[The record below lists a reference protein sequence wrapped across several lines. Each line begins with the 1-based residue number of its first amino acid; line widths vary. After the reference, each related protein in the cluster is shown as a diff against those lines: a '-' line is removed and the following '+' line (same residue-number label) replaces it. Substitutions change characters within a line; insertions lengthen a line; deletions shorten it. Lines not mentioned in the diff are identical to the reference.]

1 MTPSPT
7 PAPLNAA
14 AVLRQFGLRPDKK
27 LGQNFLQDDGAL
39 KKIIAAAEITPGE
52 SVLEIGPGVGS
63 LTRYLALAAS
73 RVTAVELDTRLL
85 PALQSVVAPYE
96 NVTVIQGDILKL
108 SPAALS
114 LGKDYIV
121 VANIPYNIT
130 SAILR
135 HLLEAN
141 VTVTSSKFPR
151 SEEKRGEATVTS
163 RPRRIV
169 LTIQREVA
177 ERVCAGPGGMSLLAL
192 SVQVYGQPS
201 IAAHIPAGAFF
212 PAPNV
217 DSAVLKIEILP
228 EPRLPFDRLE
238 TFFRLTKAGFS
249 QKRKT
254 LRNSLS
260 AGLGIEPS
268 EAESMLARAGVDP
281 QRRAETLSIEEWG
294 KLVENLA

>member
-1 MTPSPT
+1 MTPSPS

-14 AVLRQFGLRPDKK
+14 AVLRRFGLRPDKK

-39 KKIIAAAEITPGE
+39 KKIIAAAEIGPGE

-96 NVTVIQGDILKL
+96 NVTVIQGDILKFP
-108 SPAALS
+108 PAELK
-114 LGKDYIV
+114 LGEDYLV

-135 HLLEAN
+135 HLLEN
-141 VTVTSSKFPR
+141 
-151 SEEKRGEATVTS
+151 EA
-163 RPRRIV
+163 RPRRVI

-177 ERVCAGPGGMSLLAL
+177 ERVCAGPGEMSLLAL

-238 TFFRLTKAGFS
+238 TFFKLTRAGFS

-260 AGLGIEPS
+260 AGLGIKPS
-268 EAESMLARAGVDP
+268 EAESMLARAGIDP
-281 QRRAETLSIEEWG
+281 QRRAETLSIDEWG
-294 KLVENLA
+294 ELVKETALQD

>member
-1 MTPSPT
+1 MSPSPS

-39 KKIIAAAEITPGE
+39 RKIVAAAEIGPGE

-63 LTRYLALAAS
+63 LTRHLALAAS

-108 SPAALS
+108 SPAAFG
-114 LGKDYIV
+114 LGRDYLV

-135 HLLEAN
+135 HLLEKA
-141 VTVTSSKFPR
+141 P
-151 SEEKRGEATVTS
+151 
-163 RPRRIV
+163 RPRRVV

-177 ERVCAGPGGMSLLAL
+177 ERVCAGPGEMSLLAL

-201 IAAHIPAGAFF
+201 IVAHIPAGAFF

-217 DSAVLKIEILP
+217 DSAVLRIEILP
-228 EPRLPFDRLE
+228 EPRLPFDQLE
-238 TFFRLTKAGFS
+238 TFFKLARAGFS

-254 LRNSLS
+254 LRNSLA
-260 AGLGIEPS
+260 AGLEIEPLEAENILTHAGIEP
-268 EAESMLARAGVDP
+268 R
-281 QRRAETLSIEEWG
+281 RRAETLSIEEWG
-294 KLVENLA
+294 KLVEETSEVFRKALLP